1 MQFFALVTGASTGI
15 GPKIGECFA
24 KDQNPLILV
33 SRQVQVL
40 EKVLHDLIQVS
51 KHSIQLISMELS
63 HAQPVN
69 ELFWR
74 TKDLGLAGEYLVNDA
89 GFSNLG
95 NIQDLL

>member
-1 MQFFALVTGASTGI
+1 MQFFALFTGTSTGI
-15 GPKIGECFA
+15 GLKIGECFA
-24 KDQNPLILV
+24 KGQIPLILV

-40 EKVLHDLIQVS
+40 EKVPHDLMQVL
-51 KHSIQLISMELS
+51 KQSIHLISMELS

-74 TKDLGLAGEYLVNDA
+74 TKDLGLAREYLVNDA

-95 NIQDLL
+95 NIQDLP